1 MAGVCCFFKFF
12 HFFQKNT
19 PPTNSQPKVRAI
31 GPKPT
36 VEVKPLGVGETLGC
50 TSPKV
55 GDVDAV
61 GSLNGR
67 FLENITSRMT
77 VRHDFFLGGILK
89 VWEIWA
95 DCLWYYLVRT
105 WWTWGEN
112 RLIRIPGYHLYLR
125 LLDLIGIDCI
135 SKRVHYI
142 ICTGTSLCAL

>member
-1 MAGVCCFFKFF
+1 MAGVFFFLNSSIFFK
-12 HFFQKNT
+12 KT

-77 VRHDFFLGGILK
+77 VVTIFFLGASQRCGKFGQI
-89 VWEIWA
+89 VYDI
-95 DCLWYYLVRT
+95 
-105 WWTWGEN
+105 
-112 RLIRIPGYHLYLR
+112 
-125 LLDLIGIDCI
+125 
-135 SKRVHYI
+135 
-142 ICTGTSLCAL
+142 TS